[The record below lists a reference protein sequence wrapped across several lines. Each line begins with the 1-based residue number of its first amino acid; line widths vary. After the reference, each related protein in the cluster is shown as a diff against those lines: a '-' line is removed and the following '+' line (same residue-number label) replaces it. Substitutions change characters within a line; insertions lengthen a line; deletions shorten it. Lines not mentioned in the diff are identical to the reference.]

1 MLSLRYGRLARRVYQ
16 ITRIVDGLH
25 AAMWTFK
32 FLSITL
38 KLGLLGEEEVGK
50 RIRDFGVLER
60 LEAFLAAEHPDGHN

>member
-1 MLSLRYGRLARRVYQ
+1 MLSLRYGRLARLVYQ

-38 KLGLLGEEEVGK
+38 KLGLLGVEEVGK
-50 RIRDFGVLER
+50 RIGNFEVFEPQV
-60 LEAFLAAEHPDGHN
+60 AMLAAEHPTGHD